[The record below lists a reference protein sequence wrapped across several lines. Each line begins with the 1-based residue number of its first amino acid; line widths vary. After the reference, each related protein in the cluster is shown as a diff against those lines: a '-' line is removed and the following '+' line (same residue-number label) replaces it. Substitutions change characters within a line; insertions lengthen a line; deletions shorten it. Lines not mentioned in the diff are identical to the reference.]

1 MTGRLSGSVL
11 AGASALALAVAAGA
25 GPPVPAPLAAFV
37 STLQPG
43 SARYGHVAALL
54 PSTGDPGRTE
64 RHLWALPLDPGTGFF
79 GNGRGEA
86 ADRPAWDGAA
96 SVDLAAGYAERLFRG
111 ALLRT
116 VTRGDL
122 APGTQRA
129 AFLPGRAGFASRP
142 GQAAGELAAAAA
154 PPPSGAPFGA
164 PLVVAWP
171 NDAGAYLADRNGY
184 ARFALDG
191 RSRRRLVLSLA
202 ADGVLHAFDGGASD
216 EEGPGSGAE
225 LFAYRPGGLD
235 LAATPAAGPPPPPLQ
250 LADVFVDAP
259 WAPGGGPCP
268 EGGGGSCQ
276 WRTAVASGLGP
287 LGRSVFA
294 LDVTRADPR
303 RPGAAAPGCL
313 PARGDPPPPGCR
325 GPFPALLFEFSDP
338 TDADGD
344 GKADLTFTYSA
355 PVLGSAR
362 FVLPGEAS
370 PRTRSV
376 ALFGG
381 GFDPEERVRVGGRPR
396 AAGRSG
402 GWLYAVEAGTGR
414 LLLKLDRGSVRPAPG
429 EAGATR
435 RLGAVASSVA
445 AVDLDLDGTLDV
457 AYFGDLAGQL
467 WRLTLGPASR
477 GHDPSRP
484 PRPELL
490 FDGTLD
496 PDGRRPC
503 EAADGGTRYLACGDE
518 RAVLHPP
525 AVLRLGRDASTGKAR
540 YLVAWATGFPA
551 RGDEGEGS
559 PGGRVLCVVDDGG
572 PTVTPAR
579 LERIP
584 SPSAPPAGGCDRPG
598 PLRTAGWSLDLL
610 PGERPVSAVVALAG
624 ELYLLARGGR
634 EGSPTRLYRLS
645 AANGD
650 PCRGAGCCP
659 GAAGAW
665 GSPSSPDDRGR
676 PLGESGSVWDV
687 LLPVADAT
695 DRPRV
700 GVLGRTAGGGAARL
714 LVEGFA
720 VRAAPRLRAVR
731 ER

>member
-1 MTGRLSGSVL
+1 MTGRLAGSVL
-11 AGASALALAVAAGA
+11 AGASALALAAAAG
-25 GPPVPAPLAAFV
+25 GRPPRPAPPGAFV

-43 SARYGHVAALL
+43 RARHGHVAALL
-54 PSTGDPGRTE
+54 PSPGDPGRSE

-79 GNGRGEA
+79 GAGPGVVAVEG
-86 ADRPAWDGAA
+86 PAWDGAA
-96 SVDLAAGYAERLFRG
+96 SVDLAAGYAERLSRG

-122 APGTQRA
+122 APGTPRV

-142 GQAAGELAAAAA
+142 GQSAGELAAAAA
-154 PPPSGAPFGA
+154 PPPSGAPFGP

-171 NDAGAYLADRNGY
+171 NDAGAFLADRNGY
-184 ARFALDG
+184 ARFALDM

-202 ADGVLHAFDGGASD
+202 ADGVLHAFDGGSSD

-225 LFAYRPGGLD
+225 LFAYRPGGVD
-235 LAATPAAGPPPPPLQ
+235 AAAAPAQAPPAPPLS
-250 LADVFVDAP
+250 LSDVLVEAP

-268 EGGGGSCQ
+268 EGGSGVCQ
-276 WRTAVASGLGP
+276 WRTAVAGGLGP
-287 LGRSVFA
+287 LGKSVFA

-313 PARGDPPPPGCR
+313 SAAGLPPPPGCR
-325 GPFPALLFEFSDP
+325 GPFPALLFEFSDAS
-338 TDADGD
+338 DADGD
-344 GKADLTFTYSA
+344 GKADMAFTYST
-355 PVLGSAR
+355 PVLGLAR
-362 FVLPGEAS
+362 LALPGEPS

-381 GFDPEERVRVGGRPR
+381 GFDPAERVRSGGRTR
-396 AAGRSG
+396 ATGRSG

-435 RLGAVASSVA
+435 RLSAVASSVA

-457 AYFGDLAGQL
+457 AYFGDLSGQL
-467 WRLTLGPASR
+467 WRLPLGPASP

-484 PRPELL
+484 PRPQLL

-496 PDGRRPC
+496 ADGRRPC
-503 EAADGGTRYLACGDE
+503 ASEDGGTRHLACGDE

-525 AVLRLGRDASTGKAR
+525 AVLRLGTDAGTGGAR
-540 YLVAWATGFPA
+540 YLVAFATGFPA
-551 RGDEGEGS
+551 EGDEGEEA
-559 PGGRVLCVVDDGG
+559 PGGRVVCVVDDGG

-579 LERIP
+579 LRRIP
-584 SPSAPPAGGCDRPG
+584 SPTAPLSGGCDRPG
-598 PLRTAGWSLDLL
+598 PPLSSGWSLDLL

-624 ELYLLARGGR
+624 ELYVLARAAR
-634 EGSPTRLYRLS
+634 EGSPTRLYRL
-645 AANGD
+645 AAASGD
-650 PCRGAGCCP
+650 PCRGADCCP

-665 GSPSSPDDRGR
+665 GASPTDRGR
-676 PLGESGSVWDV
+676 ALGGAGSRWDV
-687 LLPVADAT
+687 LLPLADAT

-700 GVLGRTAGGGAARL
+700 GVLGRTAEGGAARL
-714 LVEGFA
+714 LAEAFA
-720 VRAAPRLRAVR
+720 VAAPPRLRAVR